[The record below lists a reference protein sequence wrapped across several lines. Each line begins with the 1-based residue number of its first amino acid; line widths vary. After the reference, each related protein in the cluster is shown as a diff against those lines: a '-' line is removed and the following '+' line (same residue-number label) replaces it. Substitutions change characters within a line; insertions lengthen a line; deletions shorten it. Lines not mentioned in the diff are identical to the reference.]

1 MFLSKKFLS
10 NFLISISLSI
20 IIYFFITQQIIYPTI
35 PPMIKN
41 GASHLFADWSVIL
54 SANICQSK
62 FDVFTT
68 NPCDAFNRT
77 HVYGSI
83 LLNIPFIKDFSKF
96 YLIIFPSILNFL
108 FIYVIVSFF
117 KFKNYLEY
125 LTLLPFIFSIPVLL
139 VIERANIDILIF
151 LILVL
156 TAFNKKIV
164 YNYLSIIF
172 VSLLKFYP
180 ICLAII
186 FLFEKNYKKIL
197 LYSFIFVLIIS
208 ALLFFEF
215 SNIKKIFTVG
225 SDFSASHHLSFSL
238 KGFIDHNNELLI
250 AFNNKDYNWIKYLYI
265 MLILVI
271 PLTITVTLNLKRIF
285 NNNDINLLFFTNSYE
300 NRLFILSITVVLS
313 CYFAFDNYLY
323 REIFFIGFLPWLIK
337 EKNSGIN
344 NKFINF
350 LFYILCFKFFLTSV
364 LIYLYRN
371 HLTLLKPLATITKQ
385 CLDFY
390 VVFIFL
396 LVFISAIYKFFKEQ
410 KKLKF
415 INL

>member
-1 MFLSKKFLS
+1 M
-10 NFLISISLSI
+10 
-20 IIYFFITQQIIYPTI
+20 
-35 PPMIKN
+35 
-41 GASHLFADWSVIL
+41 
-54 SANICQSK
+54 
-62 FDVFTT
+62 
-68 NPCDAFNRT
+68 
-77 HVYGSI
+77 
-83 LLNIPFIKDFSKF
+83 
-96 YLIIFPSILNFL
+96 
-108 FIYVIVSFF
+108 
-117 KFKNYLEY
+117 
-125 LTLLPFIFSIPVLL
+125 PFIFSIPVLL

-350 LFYILCFKFFLTSV
+350 LFYILCFKFLFTSV

-410 KKLKF
+410 KKLK
-415 INL
+415 NL